1 MLHVPEIV
9 FFSQS
14 IKRWHLV
21 TVSRQ
26 RARSGVILDNC
37 LPASSNAVF
46 MVVSGRR
53 LNSLCIYVRSH
64 KLQKITKSETFK
76 WFCFQL
82 LAIDMTHFTFPPP
95 WHGRNLS
102 IFQGCIFFCSNT
114 ISAYFKTP
122 SSAMGAKC
130 QKQIQNWQYYP
141 FFKLRFKSVANIFP
155 LTSEKKILFDFK
167 TLLKYVN
174 QRL

>member
-21 TVSRQ
+21 AVSRQ

-37 LPASSNAVF
+37 LPASTNAVF

-76 WFCFQL
+76 WFSFQL
-82 LAIDMTHFTFPPP
+82 LAIAITHFTFLSP

-102 IFQGCIFFCSNT
+102 IFQGCIFFVQTQLALISRPPVPWWELSVKNRYRTDNT
-114 ISAYFKTP
+114 IH
-122 SSAMGAKC
+122 SS
-130 QKQIQNWQYYP
+130 NWDLNLLP
-141 FFKLRFKSVANIFP
+141 TFFP
-155 LTSEKKILFDFK
+155 LPQRKKSYLISK
-167 TLLKYVN
+167 PC
-174 QRL
+174 